1 MQRRNEN
8 GYRRTAAALL
18 LAVLVLL
25 SSVWGVAAYAEPVL
39 SSLDA
44 EKSSTDLENS
54 PVQTVKVGFFQYPG
68 YHEITAD
75 GSYAGYGVEFLTL
88 LQRYANLNYEYVG
101 YEKSWADML
110 DMLQNGEI
118 DMVTSARKTT
128 SRSEDFDF
136 SEPIGTARAQIC
148 VRADDDR
155 FEERDYF
162 ALNAKTIGQMLGNT
176 RNQDLAKFAAEQGF
190 VYRTKSYANEKQM
203 TEALQN
209 GDVDAIITTS
219 IRKGYN
225 ERVVAEFAE
234 EPFYVIVRKGDTELL
249 NEINYGIEQ
258 MDINEVGWTSRLR
271 AENYA
276 DGESEQLT
284 FNKRERAY
292 IAAVQAGQKRI
303 TVTGQ
308 PDRDPYSFTQD
319 GKLTGITPEY
329 FDQLM
334 EMAGLPYTMLVPQD
348 REQLNT
354 WAEENKTDVMLDCRY
369 LEGIRPSLERGIVT
383 DSYMKMTMARVTR
396 RDFHGTIQT
405 VALVL
410 NQSVEDIED
419 NLSPDV
425 KYTQFLTREEAL
437 QAVKDGR
444 ADVCYVYT
452 YMAEKFVNRDTSG
465 SLIYG
470 VLNDPVY
477 NEYFYVRN
485 TVDHE
490 LVSILNKCIRAD
502 GGRRLNALIKQYTDY
517 HAEEITLMT
526 FLRRN
531 PLYVVTLLFAAA
543 GFTAAIIFIS
553 RNRQNAQDLA
563 DERLVYARSLQQKN
577 EELQQAVQRAEAA
590 GRVKSEF
597 LFNMS
602 HDIRTPMN
610 AILGFTQLA
619 QQHLDDPGT
628 LTDYLDKI
636 AQSGSNLLELID
648 NVLTVSRAESGRA
661 VVQESICD
669 VRELNQSL
677 RVLFENELDRRGQ
690 KRNVEVHVEH
700 PRVWADVVKVRQVYM
715 NIFSNAVKYTPDG
728 GTISAVTHEYDCK
741 REGYAGYETVVQD
754 NGIGISAEFLPHIF
768 EQFERER
775 NTTESGIQGTGLGM
789 AIVKK
794 NLDQLGGT
802 IRIESEQGKGTRVT
816 IRLECRI
823 APEAEPPELPAARPE
838 AEPHAVKHIL
848 LAEDNDLNAEI
859 AMELLKMAG
868 YEAERAENGKVC
880 VEKLQAG
887 CYDAVLMDVQMPEMN
902 GYQATQAIRQLD
914 DPKKRA
920 VLIVAMTANAFE
932 EDRQKA
938 LAAGMDGFISKP
950 VDLKQLKAT
959 LAGLQLKRDSGMIHS
974 I

>member
-25 SSVWGVAAYAEPVL
+25 SSVWGVAAGAEPVL

-44 EKSSTDLENS
+44 EKSSTDRENS
-54 PVQTVKVGFFQYPG
+54 PVQTVKVGYFQYPG
-68 YHEITAD
+68 YQELED
-75 GSYAGYGVEFLTL
+75 GRRSGYGADFLSL
-88 LQRYANLNYEYVG
+88 LQQYANLNYDYVACSN
-101 YEKSWADML
+101 SWNELESML
-110 DMLQNGEI
+110 AEGEI
-118 DMVTSARKTT
+118 DLVTSARKTPA
-128 SRSEDFDF
+128 RKMKFDF
-136 SEPIGTARAQIC
+136 SDPIGTSKVQVSARS
-148 VRADDDR
+148 DDKR
-155 FEERDYF
+155 FETQELAALNGKTVGRLIGSSCNRAFAQFAERKDVVYRSRDY
-162 ALNAKTIGQMLGNT
+162 ATEEEL
-176 RNQDLAKFAAEQGF
+176 
-190 VYRTKSYANEKQM
+190 TK
-203 TEALQN
+203 ALQS
-209 GDVDAIITTS
+209 GEVDVIVTS
-219 IRKGYN
+219 SLRQRKQ

-234 EPFYVIVRKGDTELL
+234 EPFYVMVRKGDDALL
-249 NEINYGIEQ
+249 DEINYGIRQ
-258 MDINEVGWTSRLR
+258 LDICEEGWKETLY
-271 AENYA
+271 AQNYT
-276 DGESEQLT
+276 GRSSGQLN
-284 FNKRERAY
+284 FSQREKDY

-348 REQLNT
+348 REQLKT

-383 DSYMKMTMARVTR
+383 NSYMKMTMARVTR
-396 RDFHGTIQT
+396 RDFHGTVQT

-425 KYTQFLTREEAL
+425 KYAQFLTREEAL

-452 YMAEKFVNRDTSG
+452 YVAEKFVNQDTSG

-470 VLNDPVY
+470 VLNNSVY

-517 HAEEITLMT
+517 HAEEITLVT

-543 GFTAAIIFIS
+543 GFTAAIIFVS

-619 QQHLDDPGT
+619 QQHLDDPGM
-628 LTDYLDKI
+628 LTGYLDKI

-669 VRELNQSL
+669 VRELTQSL

-728 GTISAVTHEYDCK
+728 GTISAVTHEDDCK

-823 APEAEPPELPAARPE
+823 APEAEPPELPAAQPE

-887 CYDAVLMDVQMPEMN
+887 CYDAVLMDIQMPEMN

-914 DPKKRA
+914 DPEKRA

>member
-1 MQRRNEN
+1 M
-8 GYRRTAAALL
+8 
-18 LAVLVLL
+18 LA
-25 SSVWGVAAYAEPVL
+25 E
-39 SSLDA
+39 
-44 EKSSTDLENS
+44 
-54 PVQTVKVGFFQYPG
+54 
-68 YHEITAD
+68 
-75 GSYAGYGVEFLTL
+75 
-88 LQRYANLNYEYVG
+88 
-101 YEKSWADML
+101 
-110 DMLQNGEI
+110 GEI
-118 DMVTSARKTT
+118 DLVTSARKTPA
-128 SRSEDFDF
+128 RKMKFDF
-136 SEPIGTARAQIC
+136 SDPIGTSKVQVSARS
-148 VRADDDR
+148 DDKR
-155 FEERDYF
+155 FETQELAALNGKTVGRLIGNSCNRAFAQFAERKDVVYRSRDY
-162 ALNAKTIGQMLGNT
+162 ATEEEL
-176 RNQDLAKFAAEQGF
+176 
-190 VYRTKSYANEKQM
+190 TK
-203 TEALQN
+203 ALQS
-209 GDVDAIITTS
+209 GEVDVIVTS
-219 IRKGYN
+219 SLRQRKQ

-234 EPFYVIVRKGDTELL
+234 EPFYVMVRKGDDALL
-249 NEINYGIEQ
+249 DEINYGIRQ
-258 MDINEVGWTSRLR
+258 LDICEEGWKETLY
-271 AENYA
+271 AQNYT
-276 DGESEQLT
+276 GRSSGQLN
-284 FNKRERAY
+284 FSQREKDY
-292 IAAVQAGQKRI
+292 IAAVQTGRKRI

-348 REQLNT
+348 REQLKV

-383 DSYMKMTMARVTR
+383 NSYMKMTMARVTR

-425 KYTQFLTREEAL
+425 KYAQFLTREEAL

-577 EELQQAVQRAEAA
+577 EELQQAVQRAEDA

-628 LTDYLDKI
+628 LTGYLDKI
-636 AQSGSNLLELID
+636 AQSGNNLLELID
-648 NVLTVSRAESGRA
+648 NVLAMSRAESGRA

-690 KRNVEVHVEH
+690 KSKVEVHVEH
-700 PRVWADVVKVRQVYM
+700 RRVWVDVIKVRQVYM

-823 APEAEPPELPAARPE
+823 APETERPEPSAARPE

-887 CYDAVLMDVQMPEMN
+887 CYDAVLMDIQMPEMN

-914 DPKKRA
+914 DPEKRA
-920 VLIVAMTANAFE
+920 VLIVAMTANTFE

-938 LAAGMDGFISKP
+938 LAAGMDGFITKP

>member
-1 MQRRNEN
+1 
-8 GYRRTAAALL
+8 
-18 LAVLVLL
+18 
-25 SSVWGVAAYAEPVL
+25 
-39 SSLDA
+39 
-44 EKSSTDLENS
+44 
-54 PVQTVKVGFFQYPG
+54 
-68 YHEITAD
+68 
-75 GSYAGYGVEFLTL
+75 
-88 LQRYANLNYEYVG
+88 
-101 YEKSWADML
+101 
-110 DMLQNGEI
+110 
-118 DMVTSARKTT
+118 
-128 SRSEDFDF
+128 
-136 SEPIGTARAQIC
+136 
-148 VRADDDR
+148 
-155 FEERDYF
+155 
-162 ALNAKTIGQMLGNT
+162 
-176 RNQDLAKFAAEQGF
+176 
-190 VYRTKSYANEKQM
+190 
-203 TEALQN
+203 
-209 GDVDAIITTS
+209 
-219 IRKGYN
+219 
-225 ERVVAEFAE
+225 
-234 EPFYVIVRKGDTELL
+234 
-249 NEINYGIEQ
+249 
-258 MDINEVGWTSRLR
+258 
-271 AENYA
+271 
-276 DGESEQLT
+276 
-284 FNKRERAY
+284 
-292 IAAVQAGQKRI
+292 
-303 TVTGQ
+303 
-308 PDRDPYSFTQD
+308 
-319 GKLTGITPEY
+319 
-329 FDQLM
+329 
-334 EMAGLPYTMLVPQD
+334 
-348 REQLNT
+348 
-354 WAEENKTDVMLDCRY
+354 
-369 LEGIRPSLERGIVT
+369 
-383 DSYMKMTMARVTR
+383 
-396 RDFHGTIQT
+396 
-405 VALVL
+405 
-410 NQSVEDIED
+410 
-419 NLSPDV
+419 
-425 KYTQFLTREEAL
+425 
-437 QAVKDGR
+437 
-444 ADVCYVYT
+444 
-452 YMAEKFVNRDTSG
+452 
-465 SLIYG
+465 
-470 VLNDPVY
+470 
-477 NEYFYVRN
+477 
-485 TVDHE
+485 
-490 LVSILNKCIRAD
+490 
-502 GGRRLNALIKQYTDY
+502 
-517 HAEEITLMT
+517 MT

-543 GFTAAIIFIS
+543 GFTAAIIFVS

-563 DERLVYARSLQQKN
+563 DERLAYARSLQQKN
-577 EELQQAVQRAEAA
+577 QELQQAVQRAETA

-619 QQHLDDPGT
+619 QQHLDDPGM
-628 LTDYLDKI
+628 LTGYLDKI

-669 VRELNQSL
+669 VRELTQSL
-677 RVLFENELDRRGQ
+677 RVLFENEMDRRGQ

-715 NIFSNAVKYTPDG
+715 NIDSNAVKYTPDG

-823 APEAEPPELPAARPE
+823 APETEQPEPSAARPE

-914 DPKKRA
+914 DPEKRA

>member
-1 MQRRNEN
+1 MQRRKEN
-8 GYRRTAAALL
+8 GYRRTAAALM

-25 SSVWGVAAYAEPVL
+25 SSVWGVAAYAEPVP
-39 SSLDA
+39 SPVDV
-44 EKSSTDLENS
+44 ENSSTDLENS
-54 PVQTVKVGFFQYPG
+54 PVQTVKVGDFQYPG
-68 YHEITAD
+68 YQELKD
-75 GSYAGYGVEFLTL
+75 GRRSGYGADFLNL
-88 LQRYANLNYEYVG
+88 LQQYANLNYVYV
-101 YEKSWADML
+101 ECSNSWSELESML
-110 DMLQNGEI
+110 AEGEI
-118 DMVTSARKTT
+118 DLVTSARKTPA
-128 SRSEDFDF
+128 RERKFDF
-136 SEPIGTARAQIC
+136 SDPIGTSKVQVSARS
-148 VRADDDR
+148 DDER
-155 FEERDYF
+155 FETQELSALNGKTVGRLIGNSCNRAFAQFAERKGFGYRSRDY
-162 ALNAKTIGQMLGNT
+162 ATEEELT
-176 RNQDLAKFAAEQGF
+176 R
-190 VYRTKSYANEKQM
+190 
-203 TEALQN
+203 ALQS
-209 GDVDAIITTS
+209 GEVDVIVTS
-219 IRKGYN
+219 SLRQRKQ
-225 ERVVAEFAE
+225 ERVLAEFAE
-234 EPFYVIVRKGDTELL
+234 EPFYVMVRKGDNALL
-249 NEINYGIEQ
+249 DEINYGIRQ
-258 MDINEVGWTSRLR
+258 MDICEEGWKEILY
-271 AENYA
+271 AQNYT
-276 DGESEQLT
+276 GLSSGQLN
-284 FNKRERAY
+284 FSQREKDY
-292 IAAVQAGQKRI
+292 IAAVQAGQKHI

-308 PDRDPYSFTQD
+308 PDRDPYSFTQN

-348 REQLNT
+348 REQLNV

-369 LEGIRPSLERGIVT
+369 PEGIRPSLERGIVT

-396 RDFHGTIQT
+396 RNFHGTIQT

-419 NLSPDV
+419 DLSPDV

-437 QAVKDGR
+437 QAVKNGR
-444 ADVCYVYT
+444 ADACYVYT
-452 YMAEKFVNRDTSG
+452 YVAEKFVNQDTSG

-470 VLNDPVY
+470 VLNNPVY
-477 NEYFYVRN
+477 NEYFYVHN

-517 HAEEITLMT
+517 HAEEITLVT

-543 GFTAAIIFIS
+543 GFTAAIILVS

-619 QQHLDDPGT
+619 QQHLDDPGM
-628 LTDYLDKI
+628 LTGYLDKI

-648 NVLTVSRAESGRA
+648 NVLTVSRAESGCA

-669 VRELNQSL
+669 VRELTQSL
-677 RVLFENELDRRGQ
+677 GVLFENELDRRGQ
-690 KRNVEVHVEH
+690 KRNVEIHVEH

-728 GTISAVTHEYDCK
+728 GMISAVTHEYDCK

-802 IRIESEQGKGTRVT
+802 IRIESKQGKGTRVT

-823 APEAEPPELPAARPE
+823 APEAEPPELPAAQPE

-902 GYQATQAIRQLD
+902 GYQATQAIRQMD

>member
-1 MQRRNEN
+1 MQRRKEN
-8 GYRRTAAALL
+8 GYRRAAAALM

-25 SSVWGVAAYAEPVL
+25 SSVWGVAAYAEPVP
-39 SSLDA
+39 SPVDV
-44 EKSSTDLENS
+44 ENSSTDLENS
-54 PVQTVKVGFFQYPG
+54 PVQTVKVGYFQYPG
-68 YHEITAD
+68 YQELKD
-75 GSYAGYGVEFLTL
+75 GRRSGYGVDFLNL
-88 LQRYANLNYEYVG
+88 LQQYANLNYVYV
-101 YEKSWADML
+101 ECSNSWNELESML
-110 DMLQNGEI
+110 AEGEI
-118 DMVTSARKTT
+118 DLVTSARKTPA
-128 SRSEDFDF
+128 RERRFDF
-136 SEPIGTARAQIC
+136 SDPIGTSKVQVS
-148 VRADDDR
+148 VRSDDER
-155 FEERDYF
+155 FETQGLSALNGKTVGRLIGSGCKRAFAQFAERKGFDYRSRDY
-162 ALNAKTIGQMLGNT
+162 A
-176 RNQDLAKFAAEQGF
+176 
-190 VYRTKSYANEKQM
+190 
-203 TEALQN
+203 TEEELTNALQS
-209 GDVDAIITTS
+209 GEVDVIVTS
-219 IRKGYN
+219 SLRQRKQ
-225 ERVVAEFAE
+225 ERVLAEFAE
-234 EPFYVIVRKGDTELL
+234 EPFYVMVRKGDNALL
-249 NEINYGIEQ
+249 DEINYGIQQ
-258 MDINEVGWTSRLR
+258 MDICEEGWKETLY
-271 AENYA
+271 AQNYT
-276 DGESEQLT
+276 GLSSGQLN
-284 FNKRERAY
+284 FSQREKDY
-292 IAAVQAGQKRI
+292 IAAVQAGQKCI

-308 PDRDPYSFTQD
+308 PDRDPYSFTQN

-348 REQLNT
+348 REQLKV

-369 LEGIRPSLERGIVT
+369 LEGAHPSLERGIVT

-396 RDFHGTIQT
+396 RNFHGTIQT

-419 NLSPDV
+419 DLSPDV

-444 ADVCYVYT
+444 ADACYVYT
-452 YMAEKFVNRDTSG
+452 YMAEKFVNQDTSG

-470 VLNDPVY
+470 VLNNPVY

-517 HAEEITLMT
+517 HAEEITLVT

-543 GFTAAIIFIS
+543 GFTAAIILVS
-553 RNRQNAQDLA
+553 RNRQNAQELA

-590 GRVKSEF
+590 GRVRSEF

-619 QQHLDDPGT
+619 QQHLDDPGM
-628 LTDYLDKI
+628 LTGYLDKI

-669 VRELNQSL
+669 VRELTQSL
-677 RVLFENELDRRGQ
+677 GVLFENELDRRGQ

-794 NLDQLGGT
+794 NLDQMGGT

-823 APEAEPPELPAARPE
+823 APEAEPPELPAAQPE
-838 AEPHAVKHIL
+838 TEPHAVKHIL

-914 DPKKRA
+914 DPEKRA

-932 EDRQKA
+932 GDRQKA
-938 LAAGMDGFISKP
+938 LAAGMDGFVSKP

>member
-25 SSVWGVAAYAEPVL
+25 SSVWGVAAGAEPVL

-44 EKSSTDLENS
+44 EKSSTDLEDS
-54 PVQTVKVGFFQYPG
+54 PVQTVKVGYFQYPG
-68 YHEITAD
+68 YQELKD
-75 GSYAGYGVEFLTL
+75 GRRSGYGADFLSL
-88 LQRYANLNYEYVG
+88 LQQYANLNYVYV
-101 YEKSWADML
+101 ECSNSWNELESML
-110 DMLQNGEI
+110 AEGQI
-118 DMVTSARKTT
+118 DLVTSARKTPA
-128 SRSEDFDF
+128 REMKFDF
-136 SEPIGTARAQIC
+136 SDPIGTSKVQVSARS
-148 VRADDDR
+148 DDKR
-155 FEERDYF
+155 FETQELA
-162 ALNAKTIGQMLGNT
+162 ALNGKTVGRLIGNSCN
-176 RNQDLAKFAAEQGF
+176 RAFAQFAERKDF
-190 VYRTKSYANEKQM
+190 VYRSRDYATEEELTK
-203 TEALQN
+203 ALQS
-209 GDVDAIITTS
+209 GEVDVIVTS
-219 IRKGYN
+219 SLRQRKQ
-225 ERVVAEFAE
+225 ERVLAEFAE
-234 EPFYVIVRKGDTELL
+234 EPFYVMVRKGDDALL
-249 NEINYGIEQ
+249 DEINYGIRQ
-258 MDINEVGWTSRLR
+258 LDICEEGWKETLY
-271 AENYA
+271 AQNYT
-276 DGESEQLT
+276 GRSSGQLN
-284 FNKRERAY
+284 FSQREKDY

-334 EMAGLPYTMLVPQD
+334 KMAGLPYTMLVPQD
-348 REQLNT
+348 REQLKT

-425 KYTQFLTREEAL
+425 KYAQFLTREEAL

-477 NEYFYVRN
+477 DEYFYVRN

-517 HAEEITLMT
+517 HAEEITLMI

-577 EELQQAVQRAEAA
+577 EELQQAVQRAEDA

-628 LTDYLDKI
+628 LTGYLDKI
-636 AQSGSNLLELID
+636 AQSGGNLLELID
-648 NVLTVSRAESGRA
+648 NVLAMSRAESGRA

-700 PRVWADVVKVRQVYM
+700 PRVWADVIKVRQVYM

-823 APEAEPPELPAARPE
+823 APETEQPEPSAARPE

-880 VEKLQAG
+880 VEKLKAG
-887 CYDAVLMDVQMPEMN
+887 CYDAVLMDIQMPEMN

-914 DPKKRA
+914 DPEKRA

>member
-8 GYRRTAAALL
+8 GYRRMVAALL

-25 SSVWGVAAYAEPVL
+25 SSVWGVAAGAEPVL

-44 EKSSTDLENS
+44 EKSSTDREES
-54 PVQTVKVGFFQYPG
+54 PVQTVKVGYFQYPG
-68 YHEITAD
+68 YQELED
-75 GSYAGYGVEFLTL
+75 GRRSGYGADFLSL
-88 LQRYANLNYEYVG
+88 LQQYANLNYVYV
-101 YEKSWADML
+101 ECSNSWNELESML
-110 DMLQNGEI
+110 AEGQI
-118 DMVTSARKTT
+118 DLVTSARKTPA
-128 SRSEDFDF
+128 REMKFDF
-136 SEPIGTARAQIC
+136 SDPIGTSKVQVSARS
-148 VRADDDR
+148 DDKR
-155 FEERDYF
+155 FETQELA
-162 ALNAKTIGQMLGNT
+162 ALNGKTVGRLIGNSCN
-176 RNQDLAKFAAEQGF
+176 RAFAQFAERKDF
-190 VYRTKSYANEKQM
+190 VYRSRDYATEEELTK
-203 TEALQN
+203 ALQS
-209 GDVDAIITTS
+209 GEVDVIVTS
-219 IRKGYN
+219 SLRQRKQ

-234 EPFYVIVRKGDTELL
+234 EPFYVMVRKGDDALL
-249 NEINYGIEQ
+249 NEINYGIRQ
-258 MDINEVGWTSRLR
+258 MDICEEGWKETLF
-271 AENYA
+271 AQNYT
-276 DGESEQLT
+276 GRSSGQLN
-284 FNKRERAY
+284 FSQREKDY
-292 IAAVQAGQKRI
+292 IAAVQAGRKHI

-308 PDRDPYSFTQD
+308 PDRDPYSFTQN

-348 REQLNT
+348 REQLKT

-396 RDFHGTIQT
+396 RDFHGTVQT

-419 NLSPDV
+419 DLSPDV
-425 KYTQFLTREEAL
+425 KYAQFLTREEAL
-437 QAVKDGR
+437 QAVKDGW

-517 HAEEITLMT
+517 HAEEITLMI

-563 DERLVYARSLQQKN
+563 DERLAYARSLQQKN
-577 EELQQAVQRAEAA
+577 EELQQAVQRAEDA

-628 LTDYLDKI
+628 LTGYLDKI
-636 AQSGSNLLELID
+636 AQSGGNLLELID
-648 NVLTVSRAESGRA
+648 NVLAMSRAESGRA

-700 PRVWADVVKVRQVYM
+700 PRVWADVIKVRQVYM

-823 APEAEPPELPAARPE
+823 APETEPPEPSAARPE
-838 AEPHAVKHIL
+838 AELHAVKHIL

-887 CYDAVLMDVQMPEMN
+887 CYDAVLMDIQMPEMN

-914 DPKKRA
+914 DPEKRA

-959 LAGLQLKRDSGMIHS
+959 LAGLQLKRDSDMIHS